1 MQGASREALGVVRDS
16 VVDDRSVST
25 AEVGQELLSVAALLG
40 REASL
45 RTALADNGS
54 TPQRRAELATRIVDG
69 KLSPPA
75 VSVLAAAVAQRWSRP
90 RDLVEAVETLG
101 AEALLTHAERDG
113 RIDEV
118 EEELFRFARVL
129 ESSSDLQIML
139 SDPAV
144 SGESK
149 SAVVVDLLDERA
161 QPETVE
167 LVRNLVRHAGGG
179 PVDDRLADLV
189 QLAATRREM
198 LLADVRAPVPLTE
211 GQQDRLAAALAR
223 IYGQTVTVAVSV
235 DPDLL
240 GGAVVRIGDEII
252 DGSIASRMADAR
264 RTLTQ

>member
-16 VVDDRSVST
+16 LGQASAVST
-25 AEVGQELLSVAALLG
+25 AEVGGELLSVAALLS
-40 REASL
+40 REAPL

-54 TPQRRAELATRIVDG
+54 TPQRRGELASTVFDG
-69 KLSPPA
+69 RVSAPA
-75 VSVLAAAVAQRWSRP
+75 VSVLTAAVGQRWSRP
-90 RDLVEAVETLG
+90 RDLVEAVEILG

-113 RIDEV
+113 RIDQV

-149 SAVVVDLLDERA
+149 SAVVVDLLSERA

-167 LVRNLVRHAGGG
+167 LVRHLVTHPGG

-189 QLAATRREM
+189 QLAATRREL

-211 GQQDRLAAALAR
+211 EQQVRLAAALAR
-223 IYGQTVTVAVSV
+223 IYSQQVTVAVSV

-252 DGSIASRMADAR
+252 DGSIASRMAQAR